1 VCEFQKSLRR
11 ADVSIKLPM
20 NACWPSCLPWARTPA
35 SAFFLQNEA
44 PGETQSNFSN
54 PVQNW
59 QFDTATGSKTMARLS
74 VNAPLQFVHRRPHVS
89 GVFAYCRTTPASERI
104 NSSQLRAMAAAKGF
118 AVDPDDTVVEIAP
131 MSVPISTHPGWRR
144 LLDRLYEGD
153 TLVVPGLDSL
163 GREVVEVRATIMLLV
178 SRGIRVHC
186 LALGRMN
193 LAGPEGK
200 SALEMLAAVVAL
212 EQGFKLDHLRS
223 RRSVP
228 ETEMAATR
236 GRPLSLS
243 PAQVT
248 EAHNLSG
255 AGVSVVQIAKRLQT
269 SRQTVMRL
277 LARRK
282 AGAVT

>member
-1 VCEFQKSLRR
+1 
-11 ADVSIKLPM
+11 
-20 NACWPSCLPWARTPA
+20 
-35 SAFFLQNEA
+35 
-44 PGETQSNFSN
+44 
-54 PVQNW
+54 
-59 QFDTATGSKTMARLS
+59 
-74 VNAPLQFVHRRPHVS
+74 
-89 GVFAYCRTTPASERI
+89 
-104 NSSQLRAMAAAKGF
+104 MAAAKGF

-223 RRSVP
+223 RRPVP
-228 ETEMAATR
+228 EAEMAATR

-248 EAHNLSG
+248 EALNLSG